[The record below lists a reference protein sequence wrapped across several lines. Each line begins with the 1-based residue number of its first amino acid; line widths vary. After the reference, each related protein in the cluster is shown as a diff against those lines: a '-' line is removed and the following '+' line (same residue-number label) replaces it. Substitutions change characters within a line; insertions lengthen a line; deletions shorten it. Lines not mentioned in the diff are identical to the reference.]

1 MVYKESAHNQQE
13 TIKLLFQ
20 QRQLHWHR
28 QHNLDTE
35 TDRNSNNKDQF
46 SSSNL
51 TITTIQTISIL
62 NPNSNRSTSPIVTA
76 QQRDQAMRRQQYQS
90 DHKRQLG
97 TRTVM
102 GQQLSRH
109 NEAHLS
115 ATMTTSSSN
124 NNV

>member
-35 TDRNSNNKDQF
+35 TDHSSNNKDQF

-51 TITTIQTISIL
+51 TVTTIQTISIL

-102 GQQLSRH
+102 GQSHSRH